1 MDNNEKLLLFKQL
14 SGDQILSAEYFYEVL
29 EKCDSLKTDYFDY
42 MTTSPINCDE
52 ELLRLETANY
62 DLSCAL
68 LTMLLREDHFCNGSF
83 GERQRNGQVQSI
95 IKHIID
101 LLITHEINTEQ
112 YTLR

>member
-1 MDNNEKLLLFKQL
+1 MDNNEKLL
-14 SGDQILSAEYFYEVL
+14 
-29 EKCDSLKTDYFDY
+29 
-42 MTTSPINCDE
+42 
-52 ELLRLETANY
+52 LETANY

-83 GERQRNGQVQSI
+83 GERQRKGQIQPI
-95 IKHIID
+95 INHIID